1 MRPLIVSIYI
11 YIYAIINELMF
22 YLFTAIEEA
31 KSKRGLA
38 LEDIVTELHLFIMR
52 RKHSL
57 YHLEFIVYGFYVSVE
72 LPMSVMNKLIVK
84 LAQVEERLSKGCS
97 EAAQTAALVSAF
109 FISRDMVSLES

>member
-1 MRPLIVSIYI
+1 MIVSITDICLVPINI
-11 YIYAIINELMF
+11 YFISP
-22 YLFTAIEEA
+22 AIEQT
-31 KSKRGLA
+31 KSNRGLA

-52 RKHSL
+52 RKYVYIFLISL
-57 YHLEFIVYGFYVSVE
+57 LTNFILLVE

-84 LAQVEERLSKGCS
+84 MAQVEERLSKGCS